1 MNCWKNY
8 LFSLVAFIS
17 INATAQVPDIYLEK
31 ASITTNI
38 NGTSVK
44 KGDTVDMVVMYK
56 ENMSYTRTLYF
67 DFQYNYKNFTILDV
81 SPFTAGADSSTLP
94 TGAVMN
100 IQNNFH
106 PGYTYLR
113 NSTNYTR
120 NGTQNY
126 YNCNYTWSQTSNN
139 AIQRIYTTV
148 TSDNG
153 FRDGKYLKIR
163 IKVNNVAAGTAYDS
177 LYMNFVAGW
186 KSDGAGIQTNLP
198 DPRSTFVTLDADANS
213 LVTANIY
220 KNTAIPTTI
229 KFVDS
234 ALGTATSF
242 TPNVNGTFKASSEL
256 KANTTYKVSVQID
269 SLQNKLLNAITVSDA
284 TAALNEFGTV
294 NLDGTYNK
302 TNLKTGAA
310 WLAADVNYDG
320 KFDGAD
326 PYLIL
331 AQVANTAYITPKVY
345 TYKRSQ
351 FGLDTLPAQEFV
363 YFKTT
368 NSNQQLDLNYLIA
381 GDINRSHSS
390 QVVDTAGTIKSFSFV
405 NTPVATKTPITV
417 YIATTIVNTDNINI
431 PIVTDLGTNNICGLQ
446 FEITYDATKL
456 QLQEVQSN
464 TNASWLNFFTDKN
477 GVIRFGGIDKTL
489 KEPLTGK
496 GAPYVLR
503 FKTLV
508 PGVDINTY
516 LNVTD
521 NMDASDNKGNQVGI
535 NLTTSNIRLI
545 GKNNFN

>member
-1 MNCWKNY
+1 MNCWKNC
-8 LFSLVAFIS
+8 LFSLVTFLS
-17 INATAQVPDIYLEK
+17 INVTAQTPDIYLQK
-31 ASITTNI
+31 ANINTNI

-67 DFQYNYKNFTILDV
+67 DFQYNYKNFSIIEV
-81 SPFTAGADSSTLP
+81 TAFPPGQDSSTLP
-94 TGAVMN
+94 QGANIN

-113 NSTNYTR
+113 NANNYSR

-126 YNCNYTWSQTSNN
+126 YNANYAWSQNSNN

-163 IKVNNVAAGTAYDS
+163 IKVNNVPAGTAYDS

-186 KSDGAGIQTNLP
+186 KSDGSNIGTNLP
-198 DPRSTFVTLDADANS
+198 DPRSAFITLDANANT
-213 LVTANIY
+213 LVTGNLY

-234 ALGTATSF
+234 ATNQAVSF
-242 TPNVNGTFKASSEL
+242 TPDVNGSFKAASEL
-256 KANTTYKVSVQID
+256 KTNTTYKVSVAID
-269 SLQNKLLNAITVSDA
+269 SLQNKLLSAITVSDA
-284 TAALNEFGTV
+284 TAALNEFGSV
-294 NLDGTYNK
+294 NLDGTFNK

-310 WLAADVNYDG
+310 WLAADVNYNG
-320 KFDGAD
+320 KFDAAD
-326 PYLIL
+326 PYLLL

-345 TYKRSQ
+345 TYNREQ
-351 FGLDTLPAQEFV
+351 FSADSLPVQDFV
-363 YFKTT
+363 YFRTSTT
-368 NSNQQLDLNYLIA
+368 NQALDLNYLIA
-381 GDINRSHSS
+381 GDVNRSHSS
-390 QVVDTAGTIKSFSFV
+390 QVVATDGTIKSFSFV
-405 NTPVATKTPITV
+405 NTPLPTKTPIGV

-431 PIVTDLGTNNICGLQ
+431 PIITDLGTSNICGLQ
-446 FEITYDATKL
+446 FEVTYDATKL
-456 QLQEVQSN
+456 QLLEVQSN
-464 TNASWLNFFTDKN
+464 TNASWLNFFTDKD

-496 GAPYVLR
+496 GAPYVLK

-545 GKNNFN
+545 GTNNFK